1 MMKNCRTIGLTGVLI
16 VAAAVSLAAVKVR
29 VEQDKTFDFTKL
41 STWIWNPEGPGQ
53 VKMWLYAESKPE
65 PIQKQYEPVIMKA
78 VEDHFAKRGYST
90 GANYKPD
97 FRVTYYVLITQGSSS
112 QYMGQFLPTNA
123 QWGIPIVSPATS
135 AVTFYPQGTLVLDVT
150 SQATNNIV
158 WRGIAEAKIESER
171 TDAQRE
177 QRVHEIVGDLLAKF
191 PRKKK

>member
-1 MMKNCRTIGLTGVLI
+1 MMKNCRTLGVTGVLV
-16 VAAAVSLAAVKVR
+16 VAAVVSLAAVKVR
-29 VEQDKTFDFTKL
+29 VERDPAFDFTKL
-41 STWIWNPEGPGQ
+41 STWTWNPEGPGL
-53 VKMWLYAESKPE
+53 VKIWLYAESKSE
-65 PIQKQYEPVIMKA
+65 PVQKQYEPVIMKA
-78 VEDHFAKRGYST
+78 VEDHFAKRGYVT

-135 AVTFYPQGTLVLDVT
+135 SLTFYPQGTMILDVT
-150 SQATNNIV
+150 SLATGNIV

-191 PRKKK
+191 PKKKK

>member
-1 MMKNCRTIGLTGVLI
+1 MKNCRTIGLTGVLI

-41 STWIWNPEGPGQ
+41 STWIWNPEGPGL

-78 VEDHFAKRGYST
+78 VEEHFAKRGYTT

-135 AVTFYPQGTLVLDVT
+135 SLTFYPQGTMVLDVT

-191 PRKKK
+191 PKKKK